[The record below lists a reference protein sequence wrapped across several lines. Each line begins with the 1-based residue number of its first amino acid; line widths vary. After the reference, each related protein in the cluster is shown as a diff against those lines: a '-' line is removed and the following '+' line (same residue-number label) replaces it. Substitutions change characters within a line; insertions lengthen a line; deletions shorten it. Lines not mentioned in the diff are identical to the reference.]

1 MTYVIIATLIFT
13 LLNTALLALLLIIAA
28 ANPFLTVKFISKK
41 CKKDGEEKDQQN

>member
-1 MTYVIIATLIFT
+1 MVYATYAILIFT
-13 LLNTALLALLLIIAA
+13 LINTGLLTLLLIIAA